1 MNGNYRTNFQIKKQK
16 IMPFVNIYL
25 PAGFTQQVKTRISL
39 LVHESLMSVFKIPE
53 KDYFQV
59 IHPVMAEHLIY
70 PDNYLNVPHTANL
83 IYIQVTCGP
92 GRTIEMKQA
101 LYALIAEKIA
111 VSTPVS
117 ANDVIIV
124 LTETGWENWSFGQ
137 GIAQMIK

>member
-1 MNGNYRTNFQIKKQK
+1 
-16 IMPFVNIYL
+16 MPFVNIYL
-25 PAGFTQQVKTRISL
+25 PADFTQRVKTKISL
-39 LVHESLMSVFKIPE
+39 SVHESLISVFKIPK

-70 PDNYLNVPHTANL
+70 PNDYLDVQHTANL
-83 IYIQVTCGP
+83 VYIQVICGP

-111 VSTPVS
+111 ANTPMS

-124 LTETGWENWSFGQ
+124 LTETGLENWSFGQ
-137 GIAQMIK
+137 GIAQMIN